1 MQVKEAQALIGF
13 FDLDPKRVYDLVLEA
28 YEQMPDQAAFLQLT
42 ALFSQDARTQIL
54 GFRYTRTASD
64 KGAQSDALY
73 RISAQ
78 LIKVSEFPCVGHE
91 ESFKLPV
98 LEMNTP

>member
-1 MQVKEAQALIGF
+1 MKALIGF

-54 GFRYTRTASD
+54 GFRFARIAPESGSD
-64 KGAQSDALY
+64 YQPLFQIAAE
-73 RISAQ
+73 
-78 LIKVSEFPCVGHE
+78 LIKVGKGSLQVSCVSGQNVEQDLHWFPLC
-91 ESFKLPV
+91 
-98 LEMNTP
+98 

>member
-54 GFRYTRTASD
+54 GFRFTRIAND

-73 RISAQ
+73 RITAQ
-78 LIKVSEFPCVGHE
+78 LIKVSEFPFVSHDGE
-91 ESFKLPV
+91 L
-98 LEMNTP
+98 